1 MYEID
6 QNQSLTIFFLHLFL
20 RNSDVFEDSG
30 GGIIDKY
37 SQIKSSFNK
46 NKRDVENVELAMSP
60 RVSSFNK
67 ISTKTISNFH
77 PKDKHLSRNKREG
90 FFDLSEVPRMM
101 VHAVQGLTHGLP
113 SMLHSMMTHG
123 HQ

>member
-1 MYEID
+1 
-6 QNQSLTIFFLHLFL
+6 
-20 RNSDVFEDSG
+20 
-30 GGIIDKY
+30 
-37 SQIKSSFNK
+37 
-46 NKRDVENVELAMSP
+46 MSP

-67 ISTKTISNFH
+67 ISSKTISNVH
-77 PKDKHLSRNKREG
+77 LKDKHLSRNKREG